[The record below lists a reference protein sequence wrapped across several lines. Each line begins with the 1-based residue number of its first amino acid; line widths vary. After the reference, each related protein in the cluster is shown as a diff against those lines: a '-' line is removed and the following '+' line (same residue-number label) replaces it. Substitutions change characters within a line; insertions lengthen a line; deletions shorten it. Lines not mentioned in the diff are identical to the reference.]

1 MSPKRA
7 TAYVGLASVLAAW
20 LATAAGLTV
29 APAQQEPPAPV
40 SSVHSQQLAEEIQ
53 VQATR
58 LRERLAVAP
67 VPRQPSRNPFAFGPR
82 IITPTRR
89 AVAPAPAADPADAPP
104 PEPPLQLVG
113 VAERKTDTGTV
124 RTAMITAD
132 SDELFMLSEGETLG
146 GRYRV
151 TAISETGVELIDL
164 VTGASRRLV
173 LR

>member
-7 TAYVGLASVLAAW
+7 TAYVGLSSVLAAW

-40 SSVHSQQLAEEIQ
+40 SSAHAQQLADEIQ

-58 LRERLAVAP
+58 LRERLAAAP
-67 VPRQPSRNPFAFGPR
+67 VPRQPFRNPFAFAPR
-82 IITPTRR
+82 IAATTRR
-89 AVAPAPAADPADAPP
+89 AVSPAPAVDAADAPP

-113 VAERKTDTGTV
+113 VAERKTDTGSI

-132 SDELFMLSEGETLG
+132 SDELFMLTEGETLG

-151 TAISETGVELIDL
+151 KAVTETAVELIDL